1 MNVPIYVLIGSVA
14 LLGGCA
20 VGSDY
25 VEPQLD
31 TANNWVTPQ
40 ANQQPGEIPSSWW
53 SLLQDKELDSY
64 LALVATNNLDIK
76 VATARVDEA
85 HAARGIARSAFWPQ
99 VGLQSSYTRFEQS
112 TESPG
117 AAGSLIIAGLV
128 DRNVDFYNSSLDAS
142 WELDLFGGNRRRAEA
157 ANAALDANVATRDAV
172 MLSALAETAAAYFEL
187 RGAQQRLSIVQSNI
201 ETQQGTLDLTKRKI
215 EAGLGR
221 RIDQL
226 RAQAQLDAIKALEP
240 ALRAAIRAS
249 TYRLGVLTGRRP
261 EEMANEVVA
270 AGRLPDAP
278 KSVPIGLR
286 ADLLRRRPDII
297 IAERQLALATAE
309 VGVAKSEFFPKLV
322 LNGSYGFESDDFSR
336 IGSSSVRT
344 SALIPFVSWPVFQG
358 GRLRAS
364 LAAAD
369 AGATAAA
376 FSYEKAVLTALADAE
391 SAISAY
397 AEELQV
403 HENLS
408 SAAEG
413 SREAAQIAQKL
424 YEIGLADFLTLLDAE
439 RRRDETEDQRA
450 QSHTRL
456 LLDLVRVFKS
466 LGGGWSTHCS

>member
-1 MNVPIYVLIGSVA
+1 MNVPICVLIGSVA
-14 LLGGCA
+14 LLGGCT
-20 VGSDY
+20 VGPDY
-25 VEPQLD
+25 VELQLD

-76 VATARVDEA
+76 VAIARVDEA

-117 AAGSLIIAGLV
+117 AAGSLITAGLV
-128 DRNVDFYNSSLDAS
+128 DRIVDFYNSSLDAS

-201 ETQQGTLDLTKRKI
+201 EAQQGTLDLTKRKI
-215 EAGLGR
+215 ESGLGR

-226 RAQAQLDAIKALEP
+226 RAQAQLDAIKALDP

-270 AGRLPDAP
+270 RGRLPDAP

-309 VGVAKSEFFPKLV
+309 VGVAKSAFFPKFV
-322 LNGSYGFESDDFSR
+322 LNGSYGFESADFS
-336 IGSSSVRT
+336 
-344 SALIPFVSWPVFQG
+344 
-358 GRLRAS
+358 
-364 LAAAD
+364 
-369 AGATAAA
+369 
-376 FSYEKAVLTALADAE
+376 LAD
-391 SAISAY
+391 
-397 AEELQV
+397 
-403 HENLS
+403 
-408 SAAEG
+408 
-413 SREAAQIAQKL
+413 EAAPILQPAAGRP
-424 YEIGLADFLTLLDAE
+424 EPGRGHDHHHA
-439 RRRDETEDQRA
+439 
-450 QSHTRL
+450 
-456 LLDLVRVFKS
+456 
-466 LGGGWSTHCS
+466 